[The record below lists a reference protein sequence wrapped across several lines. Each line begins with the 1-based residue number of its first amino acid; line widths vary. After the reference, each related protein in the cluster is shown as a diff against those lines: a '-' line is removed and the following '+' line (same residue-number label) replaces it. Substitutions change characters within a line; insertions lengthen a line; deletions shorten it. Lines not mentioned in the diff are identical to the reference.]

1 MVNLVR
7 TVRLGQSILKRKF
20 PSVDKPLQKGLE
32 KFKPRGL
39 FSEFYGILEGSKNP
53 SSNFHP

>member
-1 MVNLVR
+1 MVNLLR

-20 PSVDKPLQKGLE
+20 PSVAKGPLKNLS
-32 KFKPRGL
+32 PRAF